1 MESSVLDYNLP
12 DERIARFP
20 AQKRDESKLLVFD
33 RKTQK
38 ITHTVFRELPSLL
51 PRKFNFF
58 RNDAA
63 VLKGR
68 IFAKKDT
75 GANVEC
81 LLLTPCGSSGDLWN
95 CMLRP
100 GKRLGVGAKFS
111 RENAFE
117 AEVVEASENGNR
129 VVKFALA
136 PQFKSV
142 LEMSEAVGVV
152 PLPPYIGRNQNSPDY
167 DRDFDNKY
175 YETVYA
181 NPDKRVAAAAPTA
194 GLHFTPELID
204 TLARGGHAFYN
215 LTLHVGIGTFQ
226 PLKTENI
233 QEHKMH
239 GEFYEIPQRTLAAMA
254 DKSVPRLAVGTTSL
268 RAMEDCCRKHVG
280 GTFDLSK
287 PYTDNATLFV
297 YPPQRIISAD
307 AMITN
312 FHLPR
317 STLMCLV
324 ASFLTPDDVS
334 GIALLKDIYAQA
346 IAHEYNFYSYGDAM
360 LIL

>member
-1 MESSVLDYNLP
+1 MDSSVLDYILP
-12 DERIARFP
+12 EERIARFP

-38 ITHTVFRELPSLL
+38 IIHSIFKELPSFL
-51 PRKFNFF
+51 PNKFNIF

-63 VLKGR
+63 VLKAR

-81 LLLTPCGSSGDLWN
+81 LLLTPIENNKWN

-100 GKRLGVGAKFS
+100 AKRLKNGAIFGVENVFS
-111 RENAFE
+111 ATVLEHL
-117 AEVVEASENGNR
+117 ENGNCI
-129 VVKFALA
+129 VDFNLA
-136 PQFKSV
+136 PRFNNAV
-142 LEMSEAVGVV
+142 EMAEEIGVV
-152 PLPPYIGRNQNSPDY
+152 PLPPYIRRNQNSPDY
-167 DRDFDNKY
+167 DRNFDNNR

-181 NPDKRVAAAAPTA
+181 NSQKRVAAAAPTA
-194 GLHFTPELID
+194 GLHFTDKLIS
-204 TLARGGHAFYN
+204 TMKSYGHVFNN

-226 PLKTENI
+226 PLKTDVIE
-233 QEHKMH
+233 EHSMH
-239 GEFYEIPQRTLAAMA
+239 GELYEIPTSTLEALANTSLP
-254 DKSVPRLAVGTTSL
+254 KLAVGTTSL
-268 RAMEDCCRKHVG
+268 RAIEDFSRKNVG
-280 GTFDLSK
+280 KKIDVTK
-287 PYTDNATLFV
+287 PVIDTASLFV
-297 YPPQRIISAD
+297 YPPQRVISAD

-324 ASFLTPDDVS
+324 STFLTPES
-334 GIALLKDIYAQA
+334 NAGIELLKGIYSEA
-346 IAHEYNFYSYGDAM
+346 IEKEYNFYSYGDAM